1 MNYALIEN
9 GIVSN
14 IIVGP
19 LPNGMDG
26 VALGDRP
33 VAIGDSF
40 QNGMFSRDGEP
51 VLTEAERLSAEVT
64 EYDAALTEI
73 ANALGVNV

>member
-1 MNYALIEN
+1 MNFAIIEN
-9 GIVSN
+9 GVVVN

-33 VAIGDSF
+33 VAIGDSYTDGVF
-40 QNGMFSRDGEP
+40 MRDGEI
-51 VLTEAERLSAEVT
+51 VLTDAEKIAELEAQNAQLSA
-64 EYDAALTEI
+64 ALSSFQQ
-73 ANALGVNV
+73 